1 VRPTSQ
7 TTVAEHT
14 ARWLTQHFA
23 ATSPGPIVLS
33 EERPVELGSARGGR
47 YLTYDFHVP
56 LHRELTFRVLVRGEV
71 KITVNGEAAL
81 DFRQP
86 HLPGKEP
93 PEGWHEGWHQVVVWP
108 DRFINGWVRVGVENP
123 MVESSELVIE
133 NAWACS
139 GAAMTWQPPDTPLAE
154 ARQVDS
160 ALVPDGRLSDPAW
173 ENSPALGLRRASL
186 VDYEVPSDLRFL
198 FDEETL
204 YIGFTGQGAPL
215 GHAPTG
221 DTAEEEKR
229 LAEEA
234 NADEGHRA
242 TLEGQKPIP
251 GSHELYRP
259 DVMSRE
265 YLSVVIDAGTDGSEL
280 VEFLVNCINERD
292 STRYT
297 RSAEQAFWS
306 GSTREN
312 EEARPAGLKGSG
324 FWNIDDFDT
333 STWRCWTE
341 VDDKGWSACIAI
353 PYSLLGARP
362 ELGDIWRFNACRQ
375 THGDRALRYLASPH
389 PDMYHDSTRFAQLL
403 FGSSVVAPIS
413 ADLGRRVPGKRV
425 AEVKVR
431 LDQDA
436 PRGVSGTMQFGDYDP
451 AVSSRE
457 TLNLVPGTVGTLS
470 FDLDVGERP
479 NGRLAIALTDANGEG
494 LYRSEPIDV
503 RVRAIT
509 GDAEDHSSAE
519 IRLTCNRREHEA
531 FQIGIVPKGGTL
543 ENIRLEPSDLT
554 GPDGATIAA
563 DSVEWFVVGRV
574 HREPKA
580 AYMVRREVPNH
591 TVRWVPDV
599 LVPVDSFAIE
609 GGEPTAV
616 WVEVTVP
623 AEARLGRYGGQVIV
637 HVDSL
642 EPRVVTVELLV
653 PGYAGGH
660 DPEGVLDIG
669 TTKQLLIDDY
679 IVGDVEGGAITYHS
693 FEKHPR
699 NPLILPDGPADL
711 SLVNLYGTIL
721 ERTGG
726 GLRMWYT
733 SHSMGDYGGRY
744 HVLYAE
750 SDDGLAWAKPD
761 LGAIEFDGSVH
772 NNLVDFGTGSHIIH
786 RPEIPD
792 PARRYVRYVQ
802 YATQGTFAS
811 YSPDGINWQRDTN
824 PLFVGSDAASPTYD
838 PRTQR
843 YHVVT
848 IEDRAI
854 GAFVRRSPAFSTSED
869 GIEWS
874 QFRPALWADARDDR
888 NAFRNLTRVREVLSY
903 DYPDHF
909 HSEFNDVKPY
919 PYAGLYLATV
929 TMFECSGADIYKGT
943 PGGRDSGKDDCATH
957 LQLASSRS
965 SDLSEWQRA
974 GPRDP
979 LIDRGADGEW
989 DSAFISASDFP
1000 VEVGN
1005 ELWLY
1010 YGGFAHTQQHQCC
1023 QVFAGSAMKRGDV
1036 ATGIGVATMR
1046 LDGFVSLD
1054 SVASPARL
1062 TTKPLRFSGE
1072 RLEVNAAVRG
1082 SLRFAVL
1089 DEEGHALPGLGES
1102 DCEPLEGDSVRHVAR
1117 WQDESRLRQLAGL
1130 PVRLAFHLQDAELYA
1145 FQFMT

>member
-1 VRPTSQ
+1 MRPTSQ
-7 TTVAEHT
+7 STVAEHT

-23 ATSPGPIVLS
+23 AASPEPIVLS

-47 YLTYDFHVP
+47 YLAYDFHVP

-81 DFRQP
+81 DFRQT

-123 MVESSELVIE
+123 MVESSKLLIE
-133 NAWACS
+133 DAWACS
-139 GAAMTWQPPDTPLAE
+139 GAAMTWRPPDTPLAE
-154 ARQVDS
+154 ARQVDG
-160 ALVPDGRLSDPAW
+160 AFVPDGRLSDPAW
-173 ENSPALGLRRASL
+173 QSAPALPLRKASL

-204 YIGFTGQGAPL
+204 YVGFTAQGAPV
-215 GHAPTG
+215 GHELTG

-234 NADEGHRA
+234 NADEGHKA

-265 YLSVVIDAGTDGSEL
+265 YLSVVIDAGADGSEL

-292 STRYT
+292 STRYI

-324 FWNIDDFDT
+324 FWSIDDFDT

-341 VDDKGWSACIAI
+341 VGDKGWSACIAI

-362 ELGDIWRFNACRQ
+362 ELGDIWRFNAWRQ

-403 FGSSVVAPIS
+403 FGPSVVAPIS

-431 LDQDA
+431 LDRDA
-436 PRGVSGTMQFGDYDP
+436 PRGVSGTMQFGGYDP

-457 TLNLVPGTVGTLS
+457 TLDLVPGAEGTLS

-494 LYRSEPIDV
+494 LYRSESIDV
-503 RVRAIT
+503 RVPEPASERPAPPRADTAPGYSPVVAGVERPIT
-509 GDAEDHSSAE
+509 LDAGEQGSTE
-519 IRLTCNRREHEA
+519 ISLACHRREHEA
-531 FQIGIVPKGGTL
+531 FQIRIVPEGAPL

-563 DSVEWFVVGRV
+563 GSMEWFVVGRV

-580 AYMVRREVPNH
+580 AYMVRREVPDH
-591 TVRWVPDV
+591 AVRWVPDV
-599 LVPVDSFAIE
+599 LVPVDSFAIQ
-609 GGEPTAV
+609 GGEPETV

-623 AEARLGRYGGQVIV
+623 AVARLGRYGGHVMV
-637 HVDSL
+637 HVDGL
-642 EPRVVTVELLV
+642 EPRVVTVDLV
-653 PGYAGGH
+653 VQGYAGGH
-660 DPEGVLDIG
+660 DPEGVLDVG
-669 TTKQLLIDDY
+669 TTKLLLIDDY

-699 NPLILPDGPADL
+699 NPLVLPDGPADL
-711 SLVNLYGTIL
+711 PLVTVYGTIL

-726 GLRMWYT
+726 GIRMWYT
-733 SHSMGDYGGRY
+733 SHSTGDYGGRY

-750 SDDGLAWAKPD
+750 SDDGLAWTKPD
-761 LGAIEFDGSVH
+761 LGTIEFDGSVH
-772 NNLVDFGTGSHIIH
+772 NNLVDFGTGSHVIH
-786 RPEIPD
+786 RPDVPD

-811 YSPDGINWQRDTN
+811 YSSDGINWQRDAK

-838 PRTQR
+838 PQTQR

-874 QFRPALWADARDDR
+874 PFRPALWADARDDR
-888 NAFRNLTRVREVLSY
+888 IAFRNLTRVREVLSY

-919 PYAGLYLATV
+919 PYAGLHLATV
-929 TMFECSGADIYKGT
+929 TMFECCGDDIYKGT
-943 PGGRDSGKDDCATH
+943 PGGRGSGKDDCATH

-979 LIDRGADGEW
+979 LNRQGRGWRVGLGIHQR
-989 DSAFISASDFP
+989 FRFP
-1000 VEVGN
+1000 
-1005 ELWLY
+1005 
-1010 YGGFAHTQQHQCC
+1010 GG
-1023 QVFAGSAMKRGDV
+1023 GRG
-1036 ATGIGVATMR
+1036 R
-1046 LDGFVSLD
+1046 
-1054 SVASPARL
+1054 
-1062 TTKPLRFSGE
+1062 
-1072 RLEVNAAVRG
+1072 AV
-1082 SLRFAVL
+1082 AVL
-1089 DEEGHALPGLGES
+1089 RRLRAYPAAPVLSGLPGLGHEKRRRGHGNRRGHH
-1102 DCEPLEGDSVRHVAR
+1102 ETG
-1117 WQDESRLRQLAGL
+1117 RLRIDGL
-1130 PVRLAFHLQDAELYA
+1130 RHSARQANDQGPAILRRATGGQRRGPGQPARRGPG
-1145 FQFMT
+1145 